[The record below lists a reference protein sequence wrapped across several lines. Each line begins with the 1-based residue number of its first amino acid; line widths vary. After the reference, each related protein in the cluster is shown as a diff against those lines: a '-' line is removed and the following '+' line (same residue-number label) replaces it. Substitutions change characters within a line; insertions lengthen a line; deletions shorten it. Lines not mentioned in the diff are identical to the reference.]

1 MTSEECP
8 VPLGSISS
16 AGPGQIEE
24 YSSAQAD
31 DIIEEVGPGDDVSIG
46 SDLST
51 LVVPFPELAPVVF
64 FCLKQTTCPRNWC
77 IRMVSANTWFERISI
92 MVILLNCVTLG
103 MYQPCENIDCTS
115 DRCQILQAFD
125 AFIYIFFALE
135 MVIKMVALGIFGRRC
150 YLGDTWNRLDFF
162 IVMAGMVEY
171 SLDLQNINL
180 SAIRTVRVLRPL
192 KAINRVPSMRILVNL
207 LLDTLPM
214 LGNVL
219 LLCFFVFF
227 IFGII
232 GVQLWAGLLRNRCY
246 LEENFT
252 LSSGMTL
259 PPPYYQPEEDDERP
273 FICSLASD
281 NGIMSCT
288 DVPARREGGRTCCLD
303 KEDPMSN
310 GSGAGDAMGLCI
322 NWNQYYTRCHTGNTN
337 PHKGAINFDN
347 IVYAWIVI
355 FQVITLEGWVEIM
368 YYVMDAHSFYN
379 FIYFILLIIIGSFF
393 MINLCLV
400 VIATQFSETKQ
411 REHQLMQ
418 EQRAQCL
425 SSSTLA
431 SMAEPGDCYEEIF
444 QLKCSFV
451 KVITPPPEGETRG
464 IVFGLVCLFHC
475 LFAC

>member
-1 MTSEECP
+1 MNPATFQGVALPEE
-8 VPLGSISS
+8 GA
-16 AGPGQIEE
+16 AGLCEDYGPSQG
-24 YSSAQAD
+24 D
-31 DIIEEVGPGDDVSIG
+31 DIIEEAGPCDDTT

-64 FCLKQTTCPRNWC
+64 FCLKQTTCPRNLC
-77 IRMVSANTWFERISI
+77 IRMRISI

-115 DRCQILQAFD
+115 DRCQVLQAFD

-135 MVIKMVALGIFGRRC
+135 MVVKMVALGIFGRRC

-232 GVQLWAGLLRNRCY
+232 GVQLWAGLLRNRCFP
-246 LEENFT
+246 EENFT
-252 LSSGMTL
+252 LPSGVTL
-259 PPPYYQPEEDDERP
+259 PAPYYQPEEEDEQP
-273 FICSLASD
+273 FICSLAQD
-281 NGIMSCT
+281 NGIMSCS
-288 DVPARREGGRTCCLD
+288 DVPARREGGKDAEPLVNSST
-303 KEDPMSN
+303 S
-310 GSGAGDAMGLCI
+310 AMGLCV
-322 NWNQYYTRCHTGNTN
+322 NWNQYYTRCLTGHSN

-347 IVYAWIVI
+347 IGYAWIVI

-379 FIYFILLIIIGSFF
+379 FIYFILLIIVSSLQRLSRSVWPTAL
-393 MINLCLV
+393 INEV
-400 VIATQFSETKQ
+400 YVQQ
-411 REHQLMQ
+411 MQ
-418 EQRAQCL
+418 
-425 SSSTLA
+425 
-431 SMAEPGDCYEEIF
+431 
-444 QLKCSFV
+444 
-451 KVITPPPEGETRG
+451 
-464 IVFGLVCLFHC
+464 
-475 LFAC
+475 